1 MVQTLVSSL
10 SRDYCRRGERGGCHG
25 HAGTNRANQVD
36 ARTLVPC
43 AAARPVL
50 EERVADD
57 QLRRVLVPD
66 MVLHIELLFAKHAA
80 VGALEAR
87 RLAAV
92 VLVVGRHGALRGVA
106 LAAARTLEADPH
118 LPWAPAARADPLG
131 PR

>member
-1 MVQTLVSSL
+1 MP
-10 SRDYCRRGERGGCHG
+10 Y
-25 HAGTNRANQVD
+25 
-36 ARTLVPC
+36 
-43 AAARPVL
+43 AAARLVL

-66 MVLHIELLFAKHAA
+66 MILYIELLFAKHAT
-80 VGALEAR
+80 VRALEAR

-92 VLVVGRHGALRGVA
+92 VFEVGRDGALRGIA

-118 LPWAPAARADPLG
+118 LPRASAARTDPLR

>member
-1 MVQTLVSSL
+1 M
-10 SRDYCRRGERGGCHG
+10 
-25 HAGTNRANQVD
+25 
-36 ARTLVPC
+36 PC
-43 AAARPVL
+43 AAARLVL

-57 QLRRVLVPD
+57 QFGRVLVPD

-92 VLVVGRHGALRGVA
+92 VLVVGRDGALRGVA
-106 LAAARTLEADPH
+106 LAAARTQEADPH
-118 LPWAPAARADPLG
+118 LPRGPTARTDPLG